1 MLNISGI
8 HEGFVLDHIQA
19 GMSLQI
25 YHDLKLDKLDCSVAI
40 IKNAKSNKMG
50 KKDIIK
56 VECPI
61 EALDLD
67 ILGFIDHNITVN
79 VTLKKGNG
87 KNHKVTVPA
96 TSIVWDGK
104 VVGIPCY
111 KIDGAYYVSA
121 AAIAELTDSRFEDT
135 HYGWS
140 IAPLLPNK
148 IDAYG

>member
-1 MLNISGI
+1 
-8 HEGFVLDHIQA
+8 
-19 GMSLQI
+19 
-25 YHDLKLDKLDCSVAI
+25 
-40 IKNAKSNKMG
+40 
-50 KKDIIK
+50 
-56 VECPI
+56 
-61 EALDLD
+61 
-67 ILGFIDHNITVN
+67 
-79 VTLKKGNG
+79 
-87 KNHKVTVPA
+87 
-96 TSIVWDGK
+96 VWDGK

>member
-1 MLNISGI
+1 MTSYKG
-8 HEGFVLDHIQA
+8 
-19 GMSLQI
+19 
-25 YHDLKLDKLDCSVAI
+25 
-40 IKNAKSNKMG
+40 
-50 KKDIIK
+50 
-56 VECPI
+56 
-61 EALDLD
+61 EA
-67 ILGFIDHNITVN
+67 

-140 IAPLLPNK
+140 IAPLLPNN

>member
-1 MLNISGI
+1 MTRVGTVI
-8 HEGFVLDHIQA
+8 EGKYEILKEIGRG
-19 GMSLQI
+19 GMSVVYLANDT
-25 YHDLKLDKLDCSVAI
+25 HLNRNWAVKEVR
-40 IKNAKSNKMG
+40 
-50 KKDIIK
+50 
-56 VECPI
+56 
-61 EALDLD
+61 
-67 ILGFIDHNITVN
+67 
-79 VTLKKGNG
+79 KKGNG